1 MDFDLNKSG
10 HMQSLNYADT
20 TKVDKFLVLVR
31 LFPFIL
37 KIVHLNQFCAW
48 YKVYLP
54 SSATP
59 FLDFGALDVHCFY
72 KCSSLKG
79 LLCFLCQ
86 YNLFLASC
94 GLHIVDRWMSAIFPV
109 LNFYKF

>member
-10 HMQSLNYADT
+10 HMQTLNYADT

-59 FLDFGALDVHCFY
+59 LWILVHWMCT
-72 KCSSLKG
+72 SSI
-79 LLCFLCQ
+79 
-86 YNLFLASC
+86 AA
-94 GLHIVDRWMSAIFPV
+94 VV
-109 LNFYKF
+109 